1 MYAAILA
8 GGVGTRLW
16 PRSRQANPKQFSD
29 ITGAG
34 RTMIQAT
41 ADRLAGLVPPAQLYV
56 VTGSR
61 YANLTADQLPEMPA
75 AHILA
80 EPSGRN
86 TAPAI
91 GLACIALQRQDPG
104 AVLAILPADHVIP
117 DRASFQAALA
127 QAEQAAQDG
136 FLVTLGIT
144 PTLPHTG
151 YGYIKAGKNL
161 DVAGKLPVFRVD
173 RFLEKP
179 NLATARTFLN
189 DGGYFWNGGIFVF
202 RVDRMLEE
210 MARQLPELYAGL
222 QTIAAAQAAQE
233 NGADAAEAERVLR
246 EVWGGLESISI
257 DYGIMEGA
265 KQVAMVPL
273 EAGWNDVGSWDAL
286 DDILPKDAHDNVIAR
301 GDVLLLDSQRNII
314 YGGDRTIALIGLEDM
329 VVVDTPDA
337 LLIGHKKQMQKVKQ
351 VVESLQEQQR
361 DDLC

>member
-16 PRSRQANPKQFSD
+16 PRSRQASPKQFSD
-29 ITGAG
+29 ITGTG

-41 ADRLAGLVPPAQLYV
+41 ADRLAGLVSPTQLYV

-61 YANLTADQLPEMPA
+61 YANLTAEQLPEMPA
-75 AHILA
+75 SHILA

-91 GLACIALQRQDPG
+91 GLACIALQQQDPD

-117 DRASFQAALA
+117 DLAAFQAARSEA
-127 QAEQAAQDG
+127 DQAAQAG
-136 FLVTLGIT
+136 YLVTLGIT

-161 DVAGKLPVFRVD
+161 DVAGRLPVFRVD

-179 NLATARTFLN
+179 NLATARAFLN

-202 RVDRMLEE
+202 RVDRMLAE
-210 MARQLPELYAGL
+210 MARQLPDLYAGL
-222 QTIAAAQAAQE
+222 QTIAAAQAE
-233 NGADAAEAERVLR
+233 TDAAEAERVLR
-246 EVWGGLESISI
+246 EVWGGLESVSI
-257 DYGIMEGA
+257 DYGILEGA

-286 DDILPKDAHDNVIAR
+286 EDVLPKDAHDNIIAR
-301 GDVLLLDSQRNII
+301 GDVLVLDSQRNII
-314 YGGDRTIALIGLEDM
+314 YGGDRTIAIIGLEEM

-337 LLIGHKKQMQKVKQ
+337 LLIGPKKQMQKVKKI
-351 VVESLQEQQR
+351 VEMLQDQQR
-361 DDLC
+361 DSLC

>member
-29 ITGAG
+29 ITGTG

-41 ADRLAGLVPPAQLYV
+41 ADRLAGLVPPARLYV
-56 VTGSR
+56 VTGNR
-61 YANLTADQLPEMPA
+61 YANLTAEQLPEMPA

-91 GLACIALQRQDPG
+91 GLACIALQRQDPD

-127 QAEQAAQDG
+127 EAEQAAQSG
-136 FLVTLGIT
+136 YLVTLGIT

-161 DVAGKLPVFRVD
+161 DVAGRLPVFRVD

-179 NLATARTFLN
+179 NLATARAFLS

-202 RVDRMLEE
+202 RVDRMVAE
-210 MARQLPELYAGL
+210 MARQLPDLHAGL
-222 QTIAAAQAAQE
+222 LTIAAAQ
-233 NGADAAEAERVLR
+233 NGAEDEADRVLR
-246 EVWGGLESISI
+246 EVWGGLESVSI

-286 DDILPKDAHDNVIAR
+286 DDVLPQDADHNVIAR
-301 GDVLLLDSQRNII
+301 GDVLALDSQHNIV
-314 YGGDRTIALIGLEDM
+314 YGGERTIVLIGLDNL

-337 LLIGHKKQMQKVKQ
+337 LLIGHKKQMQQVKR
-351 VVESLQEQQR
+351 VVDLLQETQR
-361 DDLC
+361 NNLY

>member
-16 PRSRQANPKQFSD
+16 PRSRQAHPKQFSD
-29 ITGAG
+29 ITGSG

-41 ADRLAGLVPPAQLYV
+41 QDRLDGLMQADQIYV

-61 YANLTADQLPEMPA
+61 YAKLTAEQMPEMPA
-75 AHILA
+75 ANILA

-91 GLACIALQRQDPG
+91 GLACVALQQRDPD
-104 AVLAILPADHVIP
+104 AVLVILPADHVIP
-117 DRASFQAALA
+117 DMASFQAALIE
-127 QAEQAAQDG
+127 AELAAQQG
-136 FLVTLGIT
+136 YLVTLGIT

-151 YGYIKAGKNL
+151 YGYIAAGKEL
-161 DVAGKLPVFRVD
+161 EIPGPLPVFGVE

-179 NLATARTFLN
+179 NLATARAFVN

-210 MARQLPELYAGL
+210 IQRQLPDLYAGL
-222 QTIAAAQAAQE
+222 QTIGSAMRTGQDQ
-233 NGADAAEAERVLR
+233 EAERTLR

-265 KQVAMVPL
+265 KRVAMVPL
-273 EAGWNDVGSWDAL
+273 EAGWSDVGSWDAL
-286 DDILPKDAHDNVIAR
+286 EDVLQGDGHDNVIAR
-301 GDVLLLDSQRNII
+301 GDVISLDSRGNII
-314 YGGDRTIALIGLEDM
+314 YGTDRTIALIGLEDV

-337 LLIGHKKQMQKVKQ
+337 LLIGAKDQMQKVKKI
-351 VVESLQEQQR
+351 VESLEQDGR
-361 DDLC
+361 DELI

>member
-16 PRSRQANPKQFSD
+16 PRSRQASPKQFSD
-29 ITGAG
+29 ITGTG

-41 ADRLAGLVPPAQLYV
+41 ADRLAGLVSATQLYV

-61 YANLTADQLPEMPA
+61 YANLTAEQLPEMPA

-91 GLACIALQRQDPG
+91 GLACIALQQQDPD

-117 DRASFQAALA
+117 DLAAFQAALSEA
-127 QAEQAAQDG
+127 DQAAQAG
-136 FLVTLGIT
+136 YLVTLGIT

-151 YGYIKAGKNL
+151 YGYIKAGKNVE
-161 DVAGKLPVFRVD
+161 VAGRLPVFRVD

-179 NLATARTFLN
+179 NLATARAFLS

-210 MARQLPELYAGL
+210 MARQLPDLYAGL
-222 QTIAAAQAAQE
+222 QTIAAAQA
-233 NGADAAEAERVLR
+233 GADAAEAERVLR
-246 EVWGGLESISI
+246 EVWGGLEGVSI

-265 KQVAMVPL
+265 KRVAMVPL

-286 DDILPKDAHDNVIAR
+286 DDVLPKDAHGNTIAR
-301 GDVLLLDSQRNII
+301 GDVLVLDSVRNII
-314 YGGDRTIALIGLEDM
+314 YGGDRTIAVIGLEDL

-337 LLIGHKKQMQKVKQ
+337 LLIGHKKQMQKVKTI
-351 VVESLQEQQR
+351 VEMLQKQQR
-361 DDLC
+361 DGLC